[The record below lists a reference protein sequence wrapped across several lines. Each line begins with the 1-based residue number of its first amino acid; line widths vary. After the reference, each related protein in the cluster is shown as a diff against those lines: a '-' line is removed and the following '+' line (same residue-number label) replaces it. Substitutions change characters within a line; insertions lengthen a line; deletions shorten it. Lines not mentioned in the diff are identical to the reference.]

1 MMYMVES
8 FFFNFLRK
16 KVEEGNKELDIGNYR
31 LIFKFYIIPTV
42 ENTEHQK
49 ETNSQINVNELIF
62 DVMNIDGEF
71 VAQVRIDKR
80 MGLLYIE
87 PDRSEQTETTF
98 LKALSAYVKRNK
110 NSKTG
115 KVVK

>member
-1 MMYMVES
+1 MIYVVEPI
-8 FFFNFLRK
+8 FFNFLRK
-16 KVEEGNKELDIGNYR
+16 KVDNGNEELDIGNYR
-31 LIFKFYIIPTV
+31 LIFKFYIIPDA
-42 ENTEHQK
+42 ENSEHRK
-49 ETNSQINVNELIF
+49 EKYSQINVNELTF
-62 DVMNIDGEF
+62 DVMNIDREF

-98 LKALSAYVKRNK
+98 LKALSEYVKRNK